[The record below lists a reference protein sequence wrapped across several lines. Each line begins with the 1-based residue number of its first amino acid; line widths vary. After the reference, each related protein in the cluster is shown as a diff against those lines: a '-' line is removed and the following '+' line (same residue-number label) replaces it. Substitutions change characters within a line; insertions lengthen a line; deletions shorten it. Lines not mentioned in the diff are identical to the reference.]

1 MTDKHSSVRKIEV
14 QVVGDAAPE
23 PEVKPEPEPEPTTM
37 TLDKEKYA
45 AMQEVVKAARALD
58 RGWLGTG
65 FFDRQDLADGIAL
78 HEALEGLR

>member
-1 MTDKHSSVRKIEV
+1 MSDKQKIIRTIETHGV
-14 QVVGDAAPE
+14 PPVEA
-23 PEVKPEPEPEPTTM
+23 KTPEPEPTTV
-37 TLDKEKYA
+37 TLDKEKHQ